1 MFKKYFYYIDNDEI
15 SVSLT
20 RSFTEL
26 EDKIRISVRL
36 RNILYILISF
46 WKNNFFSTH
55 PTNVC

>member
-1 MFKKYFYYIDNDEI
+1 MFNKYFYYIDTDEI

-20 RSFTEL
+20 RSFIEL

-46 WKNNFFSTH
+46 
-55 PTNVC
+55 

>member
-1 MFKKYFYYIDNDEI
+1 MFKKYFYYIDTDEI

-26 EDKIRISVRL
+26 EDKIPISVRL

-46 WKNNFFSTH
+46 WKKNFPTH